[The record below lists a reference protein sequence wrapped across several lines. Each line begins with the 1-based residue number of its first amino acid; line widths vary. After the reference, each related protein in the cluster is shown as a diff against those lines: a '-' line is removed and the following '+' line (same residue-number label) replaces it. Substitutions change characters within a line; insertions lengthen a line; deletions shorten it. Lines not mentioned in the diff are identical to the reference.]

1 MKLSQ
6 KKQKEYKKQLVAI
19 FAEQGYTVI
28 SGRGTFQQ
36 GSCLVLNENKVVVNS
51 YLPTDLQLKF
61 LCDPALELKF
71 ANLIPEEIVKFSQK
85 VS

>member
-6 KKQKEYKKQLVAI
+6 KKQREYKKQLMAI
-19 FAEQGYTVI
+19 FAEQGYTVV
-28 SGRGTFQQ
+28 SGKGTFQQ
-36 GSCLVLNENKVVVNS
+36 GSCLVLNEKKVVVNS

-61 LCDPALELKF
+61 LYDTAVELQF
-71 ANLIPEEIVKFSQK
+71 AALIPEEIVKFSQK